1 MTTNT
6 QQNHSAMLTS
16 LLVNFKTFLIAQT
29 PAAQESIISTTLDG
43 IESPT
48 ADELKAFLQKG
59 AFTAEQVTD
68 VTTNIVITYVD
79 GGIDLW
85 INSTLL
91 IGRLGLAMA
100 EHQAKLLAISQA
112 EVNKATTKRQG
123 SSPAFAKRTGPVF
136 D

>member
-29 PAAQESIISTTLDG
+29 PAAQEFIISTMLDG
-43 IESPT
+43 MESPT
-48 ADELKAFLQKG
+48 KDEITSFLQKG
-59 AFTAEQVTD
+59 TFTAEQVTD
-68 VTTNIVITYVD
+68 VTTNIVITYAD

-85 INSTLL
+85 VNSTLL

-100 EHQAKLLAISQA
+100 QYQAKQLAISQA
-112 EVNKATTKRQG
+112 EVNKTTPKRQG
-123 SSPAFAKRTGPVF
+123 ISPAFAKRNGPVF